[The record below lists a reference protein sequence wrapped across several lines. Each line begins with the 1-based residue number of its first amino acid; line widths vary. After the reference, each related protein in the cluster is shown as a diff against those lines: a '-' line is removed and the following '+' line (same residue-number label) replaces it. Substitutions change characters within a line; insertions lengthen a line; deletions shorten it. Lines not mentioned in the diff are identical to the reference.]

1 MFSIAAFNRRSICLK
16 KDTAPSCAL
25 HGRSLLG
32 DDELGDLENGDV
44 LLPPDANATRGLEVV
59 PVHDNVDG
67 EVEGDD
73 DPGNGGVAEELGV
86 AEKSGGTVV
95 VGVEEGQGLL
105 LEDEEDG
112 VNQLEVLGEVVELG
126 NGC

>member
-1 MFSIAAFNRRSICLK
+1 M
-16 KDTAPSCAL
+16 
-25 HGRSLLG
+25 
-32 DDELGDLENGDV
+32 
-44 LLPPDANATRGLEVV
+44 
-59 PVHDNVDG
+59 DG

-112 VNQLEVLGEVVELG
+112 VDQLEVLGEVVKLENCCQFCCSGSNATCLKLT
-126 NGC
+126 

>member
-1 MFSIAAFNRRSICLK
+1 M
-16 KDTAPSCAL
+16 
-25 HGRSLLG
+25 
-32 DDELGDLENGDV
+32 
-44 LLPPDANATRGLEVV
+44 
-59 PVHDNVDG
+59 DG
-67 EVEGDD
+67 EVEGND

-112 VNQLEVLGEVVELG
+112 VDELEVLGEVVKLE
-126 NGC
+126 NCC